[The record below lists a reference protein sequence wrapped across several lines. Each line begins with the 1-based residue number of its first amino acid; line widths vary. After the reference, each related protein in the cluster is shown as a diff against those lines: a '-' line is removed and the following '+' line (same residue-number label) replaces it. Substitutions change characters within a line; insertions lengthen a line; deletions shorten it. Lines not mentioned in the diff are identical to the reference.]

1 MGFDDDIRRH
11 LQDTGEQV
19 ELSLGMLGEIR
30 QKATKR
36 TRLKKLVMKGII
48 SSAAVV
54 LIVIGTYAFLLSS
67 SGSES
72 FESSS
77 EDKITGEIGA
87 SEREERE
94 LSDADASEAQDEVSN
109 FMSPKNLDQS
119 RPDNQPLAEEGPSEM
134 RSWMQ
139 VTAPIPGS
147 KTKYSFSGNN
157 VAAHSNELWFT
168 LQGDDWVEL
177 KFPAGIEVVGVQLDT
192 SGNWSSVLGWSGSD
206 LCDRVLVIKDKYEHP
221 SREYKDS
228 LDLATGSVR
237 QIEAAALRVTEDEM
251 TISTTER
258 VVTEPLCLLRSQGLD
273 AVEARI
279 DGEYLYATDPIEG
292 KVVYSLKALGVE
304 TGEAALRESEKMY
317 VALTRSANGEDWAR
331 QKVSGDV
338 LLNIGVVADKIET
351 ETANQI
357 VRDGQIVNR
366 DGIFD
371 SLNEDQRNLD
381 ALIDGDTVI
390 KLVVRGERTLLDM
403 GDSELGL
410 IELSGGSA
418 RWGRLDWVGKKVGVI
433 VNAGGSETLFLSGK

>member
-1 MGFDDDIRRH
+1 MGFDEDIRRH

-19 ELSLGMLGEIR
+19 ELSTGMLEEIR
-30 QKATKR
+30 KKATKR
-36 TRLKKLVMKGII
+36 TRLKKQFMKGII
-48 SSAAVV
+48 SFAGVA
-54 LIVIGTYAFLLSS
+54 LIVVGTYAFLSPP

-72 FESSS
+72 FETSSA
-77 EDKITGEIGA
+77 DNLIGETSA
-87 SEREERE
+87 SEKGEKE
-94 LSDADASEAQDEVSN
+94 LSDADASEVEDELPNIIASE
-109 FMSPKNLDQS
+109 NLDQS
-119 RPDNQPLAEEGPSEM
+119 RADNQLLTQKELSET

-147 KTKYSFSGNN
+147 MTKYSFSGNN
-157 VAAHSNELWFT
+157 VAAHANDLWFT

-177 KFPAGIEVVGVQLDT
+177 KFPAGIQVVGVQLDT
-192 SGNWSSVLGWSGSD
+192 MGNWSSVLGWSGSN
-206 LCDRVLVIKDKYEHP
+206 LCDRVLVIKDKYQHP

-228 LDLATGSVR
+228 LYLASGSVR

-251 TISTTER
+251 TISTMER
-258 VVTEPLCLLRSQGLD
+258 VVTDPLCLLRSQGLD

-292 KVVYSLKALGVE
+292 KVVYSLKSLGVE
-304 TGEAALRESEKMY
+304 TGEAVLRESEKIY
-317 VALTRSANGEDWAR
+317 VALTRSTNGEGWVR
-331 QKVSGDV
+331 QKIFVEE
-338 LLNIGVVADKIET
+338 LLNIGIVADKIEI

-371 SLNEDQRNLD
+371 SLNEEQRNLD
-381 ALIDGDTVI
+381 ALIDGDTLI

-403 GDSELGL
+403 EDSELEL
-410 IELSGGSA
+410 FDLSGGA
-418 RWGRLDWVGKKVGVI
+418 AKWGRLDWVGTKVGVI